1 MMQKKQLAIYSAL
14 ELMRH
19 SYIFL
24 ARLQPRPDVTP
35 WRVYFELASYVDNFL
50 RYTYP
55 KTLPTIEAGCYI
67 CGILGS

>member
-1 MMQKKQLAIYSAL
+1 
-14 ELMRH
+14 MRH

-24 ARLQPRPDVTP
+24 ARLQPRPDATP
-35 WRVYFELASYVDNFL
+35 WRVYFELAIVDNFL

-67 CGILGS
+67 CGTLGS